1 MYRTHDIDSTS
12 TEHTKEVIL
21 DTTKRL
27 YRNHI
32 CKIHR
37 HFHKYET
44 PEEALENKSKD
55 SVMKIGNIWYSTSQ
69 VLISRYVILNI
80 LFKIV

>member
-1 MYRTHDIDSTS
+1 MYRTLDIDSTS

-55 SVMKIGNIWYSTSQ
+55 SSDEDWEYLVQYFSSSN
-69 VLISRYVILNI
+69 
-80 LFKIV
+80 FKICYSKYTF